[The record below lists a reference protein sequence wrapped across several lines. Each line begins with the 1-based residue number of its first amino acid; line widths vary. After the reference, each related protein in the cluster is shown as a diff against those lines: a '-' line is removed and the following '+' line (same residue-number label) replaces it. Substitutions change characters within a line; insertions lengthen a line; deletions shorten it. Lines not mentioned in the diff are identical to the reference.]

1 MKKKMLSALLAVLI
15 FLGSLS
21 MISTVFASAA
31 SDDGEKTEEEIIQE
45 RVLGYLTTNYKTP
58 EEKLATMTKKLD
70 KNGYQLYVLPD
81 TGEIA
86 FVDKASGQ
94 ITFSNPW
101 NIGSA
106 KASTSTKKEIMSQIF
121 INYTANGQTATF
133 NSFTE
138 AAERGQI
145 LVKNIKNGVRVEYT
159 IGREETRILVPRL
172 ITKARFEKE
181 IAGPVL
187 EGMIADGIVT
197 PKPEHTLEYLL
208 YSGKHPMET
217 FYYNKFL
224 VLFELKDPNAEGIT
238 EEGQR
243 IIYDTWP
250 ATRKLGAIFATNV
263 TATTNE
269 LRSLESTIKK
279 YCSDYSYE
287 ELDKDHLECQY
298 EGTDVAP
305 PLFKLALEYTIDDW
319 GLIVTLPASGLRFN
333 ESLYQVNKIDV
344 LPYMGAGTNPNSGYN
359 FFPDGSGAL
368 FNYEKLNTNQRV
380 TISGKVYG
388 QDFAY
393 HTITGTHQEIVRY
406 PVFGLVEDYNY
417 GEVVAEDGTTSK
429 KVVSSGLLAI
439 IEEGDALATLTTYH
453 GGSTSPYNTVMM
465 SFEPRPKDTYSLSGS
480 LNVGA
485 NDGWEVV
492 SKRKYVGNYTVRY
505 IMMTDQNIAKEK
517 GLKDTYEPTWV
528 GMAKAYSDYLES
540 KNVLKR
546 LTAEDVGEDMPLFI
560 ETFGTF
566 ETLEKILS
574 VPVYVMT
581 PLTSFEDIKTMYN
594 ELSEEG
600 VSNVNF
606 KLTGY
611 ANGGIYSSIPS
622 KLKWEKTVGGNK
634 GFEDLVSY
642 SEEKGF
648 GIFPDFDF
656 AFVYNSENSL
666 FDALNLKKHA
676 VKTIDNRYTTKREY
690 SATYQSY
697 ISYYELAISPAYY
710 MYFYNKL
717 NENYSKYTTAGISV
731 GSVGQYL
738 ISDFDEDE
746 PYNREDNKEYTV
758 RLLDNIS
765 KDYNKVMTDCGNAYS
780 WSYVDYI
787 LNVPISSSRYIK
799 SSNAVPFMGV
809 VLHGFVQF
817 AGTPT
822 NMEGNISYA
831 FLKAIESG
839 SSLYFKLVYQ
849 NAEKLKEDAELQA
862 NYSVRYDIWKDD
874 LVIMY
879 KQLNGLMKDVQL
891 STIVEH
897 KFLTGERVPDA
908 DEKLD
913 DEKNAAEKE
922 KAEAEAA
929 AKAEAEKLM
938 QDILSG
944 KNNSLKYALA
954 DFEALSSLVSTIV
967 AAEEGTYAKI
977 LSAIATIEA
986 ENAKLETAVAL
997 EMALAAAI
1005 AAGDAAEVAR
1015 LEAELVTNGT
1025 SEEIAANIAK
1035 AEGTIREQFNMSFF
1049 AYDALPAYVYNL
1061 NNYYRCANLAA
1072 EYYTVANGFTAAL
1085 EASTKENAATVK
1097 ATLDQAVVAF
1107 QNAYTTMVDIF
1118 AKADA
1123 YVYEEGTPESEK
1135 RTLVTY
1141 EDYVAEQE
1149 RIEAEK
1155 EAAKKEEEEKKKAEE
1170 INRYTENSGNIILI
1184 RYENGKT
1191 FILNYNVFAVTVK
1204 IDGVTY
1210 TVDACAFNEETRT
1223 FSGYLV
1229 IEEGGAN

>member
-15 FLGSLS
+15 FLGSFS
-21 MISTVFASAA
+21 MISSVFVSAA
-31 SDDGEKTEEEIIQE
+31 DEEEKTEEEIIRE

-106 KASTSTKKEIMSQIF
+106 KASNSTKKEIMSQIF
-121 INYTANGQTATF
+121 INYTANGQTADF

-145 LVKNIKNGVRVEYT
+145 LIKNIKNGVRVEYT

-181 IAGPVL
+181 IAAPVY
-187 EGMIADGIVT
+187 EGMIADGIIT
-197 PKPEHTLEYLL
+197 PQPEHTLEYLL
-208 YSGKHPMET
+208 YSRTRPLDT
-217 FYYNKFL
+217 FYFNKFL
-224 VLFELKDPNAEGIT
+224 VLFEFKDPNAEGIT
-238 EEGQR
+238 DEGQR

-250 ATRKLGAIFATNV
+250 ATKKLGAIFATNV

-269 LRSLESTIKK
+269 LRTLESYIKK
-279 YCSDYSYE
+279 YCPDYSYE

-333 ESLYQVNKIDV
+333 ESLYQVNKITV

-368 FNYEKLNTNQRV
+368 FDYEKLNTNQRV

-388 QDFAY
+388 QDYAY

-417 GEVVAEDGTTSK
+417 GEVTAEDGTTSK
-429 KVVSSGLLAI
+429 KVVSSGLLAV
-439 IEEGDALATLTTYH
+439 IEEGDALATLTTH
-453 GGSTSPYNTVMM
+453 HAGSTSPYNTVMM

-480 LNVGA
+480 LNVGSG
-485 NDGWEVV
+485 DGWEVV

-517 GLKDTYEPTWV
+517 GLTDTYEPTWV
-528 GMAKAYSDYLES
+528 GMAKAYSEYLES
-540 KNVLKR
+540 KKVLTR

-594 ELSEEG
+594 ELSAEG

-622 KLKWEKTVGGNK
+622 KLKWEKSVGGKN
-634 GFEDLVSY
+634 GFEDLVNY

-690 SATYQSY
+690 SATYQAY
-697 ISYYELAISPAYY
+697 VSYYELAISPAYY

-717 NENYSKYTTAGISV
+717 NENYSQYTTAGISV

-738 ISDFDEDE
+738 VSDFDEDE

-758 RLLDNIS
+758 RLLENVS

-780 WSYVDYI
+780 WPYVDYI

-849 NAEKLKEDAELQA
+849 NAEKFKEDAKLQE

-897 KFLTGERVPDA
+897 KFLVGERVPDA
-908 DEKLD
+908 DEKLE

-938 QDILSG
+938 QDILAG
-944 KNNSLKYALA
+944 RNTSLKNTLAAVETLKGYADQLIGAENGAYTKVLA
-954 DFEALSSLVSTIV
+954 AL
-967 AAEEGTYAKI
+967 
-977 LSAIATIEA
+977 ATIET
-986 ENAKLETAVAL
+986 ETPKLDTAVAL
-997 EMALAAAI
+997 ETALAAAT
-1005 AAGDAAEVAR
+1005 AAGDVAEVAR
-1015 LEAELVTNGT
+1015 LEAELLTHGT
-1025 SEEIAANIAK
+1025 SEEITAKITAAS
-1035 AEGTIREQFNMSFF
+1035 GTIREQFNMSFF
-1049 AYDALPAYVYNL
+1049 AYEVMPEYLYL
-1061 NNYYRCANLAA
+1061 IENYYRCAALAA
-1072 EYYTVANGFTAAL
+1072 EYYTVANGFAAEL
-1085 EASTKENAATVK
+1085 EATTKANLDAVK
-1097 ATLDQAVVAF
+1097 QAMDAIFVTFGEVRTAMLDLLE
-1107 QNAYTTMVDIF
+1107 
-1118 AKADA
+1118 KADA
-1123 YVYEEGTPESEK
+1123 YVYEEETPAEDK
-1135 RTLVTY
+1135 RTIISY
-1141 EDYVAEQE
+1141 EDYVAEQK

-1155 EAAKKEEEEKKKAEE
+1155 EAAKKEEEENNKKEE
-1170 INRYTENSGNIILI
+1170 INRYTEDSGNIILL

-1191 FILNYNVFAVTVK
+1191 FILNYNIFAVTVTV
-1204 IDGVTY
+1204 DGVTY
-1210 TVDACAFNEETRT
+1210 TVDACTFNEDTRT

-1229 IEEGGAN
+1229 IEEGGTN